1 MTKGVSDFLASL
13 QAEQSD
19 VRQFAHRYTSL
30 ITFWNHAEMCGR
42 QIAQLLL
49 GESTMSAALTSELGN
64 RTLMDAIEV
73 ASHELE
79 VLGEHLR
86 HFCKGF
92 KVMLG
97 YRNFYVHSLVATEHN
112 ELVPGDWQGVLFS
125 LDGKGRARF
134 FNRKLT
140 ARELQAAISDIHKL
154 IAYGAAIQKALG
166 ASGDGIDHLA
176 KTYGASLDRPNW
188 PKCVEKT
195 PLYLQGQEPPAKHK
209 ERGRTQHR
217 GKAIK

>member
-1 MTKGVSDFLASL
+1 MTKGVSDSL
-13 QAEQSD
+13 DLSLNEQSG
-19 VRQFAHRYTSL
+19 VWNFAHRYTSL

-49 GESTMSAALTSELGN
+49 GESTMSVALTSELGN

-73 ASHELE
+73 ASHELD
-79 VLGEHLR
+79 VLGEHLL
-86 HFCKGF
+86 HFSKGF
-92 KVMLG
+92 RVILG

-112 ELVPGDWQGVLFS
+112 GLVPGDWQGVLFS

-140 ARELQAAISDIHKL
+140 SQELEVVISEIHKL

-166 ASGDGIDHLA
+166 ASGDGIDRLVQI
-176 KTYGASLDRPNW
+176 YGSSLDMPIW
-188 PKCVEKT
+188 PRCVEKT
-195 PLYLQGQEPPAKHK
+195 ALYLQGQEPTPKIK
-209 ERGRTQHR
+209 RRGRTR
-217 GKAIK
+217 GKAEKL